1 MLKSKSGVL
10 FAVVLALLGAQVQA
24 QNGAATNRKAAI
36 FVSDRTGKKEIA
48 GKDAVLED
56 LLTSRIGGQGFT
68 VISRQV
74 ALNAIAPDQKLDQ
87 LLSENTSALRL
98 AQTLG
103 VDFVLSASIATYGV
117 EKKAYEGNGV
127 ATLNEIYT
135 MRLSYKIAEA
145 AQGGVL
151 AGDTINVS
159 KTVRQSAGL
168 QSESSD
174 IINELLDDAAGRLSD
189 CIVNAAAQLTNAVV
203 QAGKVNFR
211 IACTM
216 TDMTQQPLSLPDVQV
231 TKDNKVVISTNR
243 IPVQPLD
250 VTVELDGLAIGS
262 APGAFSA
269 MPGIHKLKL
278 SREGFVT
285 WERTANISEGQVL
298 RVALQMSDAG
308 YARWKD
314 NTAFLQALENGR
326 KLTDAEVKVLEGE
339 AKMLSES
346 HYRVDTKENVKIYK
360 SLY

>member
-1 MLKSKSGVL
+1 MLKSKLGVL
-10 FAVVLALLGAQVQA
+10 FAIFLALLNAQAQA

-36 FVSDRTGKKEIA
+36 FIEDRTGKKEIA

-68 VISRQV
+68 VISHQI
-74 ALNAIAPDQKLDQ
+74 ALNAIAPGQKLDT

-103 VDFVLSASIATYGV
+103 VDFVLAASIATYGV
-117 EKKAYEGNGV
+117 EKRAYEGNGV
-127 ATLNEIYT
+127 STLNEIYT

-168 QSESSD
+168 QTESSD
-174 IINELLDDAAGRLSD
+174 VVNELLDDAAGRLSD
-189 CIVNAAAQLTNAVV
+189 CIANAAAQLTNAVV
-203 QAGKVNFR
+203 QAGKVKFS
-211 IACTM
+211 IACSM
-216 TDMTQQPLSLPDVQV
+216 TDMTQQPLTLPDVQI
-231 TKDNKVVISTNR
+231 TKDNKLVISTNR
-243 IPVQPLD
+243 VPVQPLD

-262 APGAFSA
+262 APGTFDA

-278 SREGFVT
+278 SREGFST
-285 WERTANISEGQVL
+285 WERTINVFDGQTL
-298 RVALQMSDAG
+298 KVALQMSEAG
-308 YARWKD
+308 YGRWKD

-326 KLTDAEVKVLEGE
+326 KLTDAEVKVLEGQ

-360 SLY
+360 SLF